1 MATKTLQ
8 YENPRFLQSLF
19 ANDITLLRKL
29 QEFIAVKVTTR
40 DGWVRLEGDE
50 EAVER
55 AEQVFRNLENARRKG
70 VDISAQTFHYVVE
83 SLAEE
88 DGAPSLAELSE
99 VRLSGGTRRAV
110 APKTAGQLRYV
121 EAMRKQDVVF
131 GIGPAGTGKTYL
143 AVAIALEAL
152 KSKQVE
158 RIVLARP
165 AVEAGEALGF
175 LPGDFR
181 EKVFPYLRPLHDA
194 ITDMAGAV
202 EVERWMER
210 EIIEIAPLAYMRGR
224 TLNRA
229 FVILDEAQNTTRE
242 QMFMFLTRIGERS
255 RCVVTGD
262 PTQSDLGRGVASGL
276 VEAVR
281 ALEGVE
287 GIEFCRLEGKDVV
300 RHAVVRRIIAAY
312 EAHRAQGGTDKAA
325 G

>member
-19 ANDITLLRKL
+19 ANDITLLRRL
-29 QEFIAVKVTTR
+29 QELIAVKVTTR

-50 EAVER
+50 EAVGR
-55 AEQVFRNLENARRKG
+55 AERVFRNLENARRKG
-70 VDISAQTFHYVVE
+70 VEISAQTFHYVVE

-88 DGAPSLAELSE
+88 DGSPSVEELSE
-99 VRLSGGTRRAV
+99 VRLGGGARRAV
-110 APKTAGQLRYV
+110 VPKTAGQLRYV
-121 EAMRKQDVVF
+121 EAMRRRDVVF

-143 AVAIALEAL
+143 AVASALEAL
-152 KSKQVE
+152 KNKVVE

-194 ITDMAGAV
+194 ITEMAGPA
-202 EVERWMER
+202 EVQRWMER

-224 TLNRA
+224 TLSRA
-229 FVILDEAQNTTRE
+229 FIILDEAQNTTRE
-242 QMFMFLTRIGERS
+242 QMFMFLTRIGEQS

-262 PTQSDLGRGVASGL
+262 PTQSDLGRGVPSGL
-276 VEAVR
+276 AEAVR

-287 GIEFCRLEGKDVV
+287 GVEFCRLEGRDVV

-312 EAHRAQGGTDKAA
+312 EAHRGQGAA
-325 G
+325 GEAP